1 MKKKTIVTRLG
12 ADGKLRR
19 VNPDGTLT
27 LVRVKA
33 IPELPDD
40 FIEAAARLD
49 PDNLIADKGAL
60 GQIPSCSA
68 SEDLALEHR
77 PQSGRI
83 RYPLSDTARYA
94 ARLEQGRTDPD
105 QAARAYLDVIA
116 HDPEHVLE
124 SFACGEEAPGASKT
138 SPGTRRGPEDCR
150 AATALLSHH
159 SIFDPECFSHL

>member
-49 PDNLIADKGAL
+49 PDNLSLTKERLARFHRVPRVKTLRWNIGLSQEEFATRY
-60 GQIPSCSA
+60 QIPLGTLR
-68 SEDLALEHR
+68 DW
-77 PQSGRI
+77 
-83 RYPLSDTARYA
+83 
-94 ARLEQGRTDPD
+94 EQGRTDPD

-116 HDPEHVLE
+116 HDPEHVRKAL
-124 SFACGEEAPGASKT
+124 
-138 SPGTRRGPEDCR
+138 R
-150 AATALLSHH
+150 AAKKPPARAKRRRARA
-159 SIFDPECFSHL
+159 